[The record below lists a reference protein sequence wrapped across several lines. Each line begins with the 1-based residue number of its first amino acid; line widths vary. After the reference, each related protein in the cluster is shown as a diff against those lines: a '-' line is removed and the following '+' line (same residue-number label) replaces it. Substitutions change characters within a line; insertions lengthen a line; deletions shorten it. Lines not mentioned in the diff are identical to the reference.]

1 MAARC
6 AQYVPKFRS
15 LRRSASTPNTTAVS
29 PSRCFIPVP
38 RRAVRYQLQGCASAV
53 VVPSVRGSRSPSMRL
68 PNTAIEDPG
77 SCAQI
82 APVCAGTGPEHRGV
96 CTGLGVI
103 EYPVRPLAISTV
115 LRQARLRN
123 FKATRSSGAPV
134 ALKAVP
140 PSGPSTRGQSTP
152 QGGDPM
158 RDHALCQRE
167 TGPSAVA
174 RDCDSWRPRTLRIEI
189 NPHRLP

>member
-1 MAARC
+1 MPGTRRTQAVIGRAS
-6 AQYVPKFRS
+6 S
-15 LRRSASTPNTTAVS
+15 L
-29 PSRCFIPVP
+29 
-38 RRAVRYQLQGCASAV
+38 
-53 VVPSVRGSRSPSMRL
+53 PSMRL

-82 APVCAGTGPEHRGV
+82 APVCAGAGPEHRGV
-96 CTGLGVI
+96 CAGLGVI

-115 LRQARLRN
+115 LGPARLRN

-158 RDHALCQRE
+158 RDQCTL
-167 TGPSAVA
+167 SAGDRSVGG
-174 RDCDSWRPRTLRIEI
+174 RKGL
-189 NPHRLP
+189 